1 MFGMRMTIAI
11 TGKNVKLFKGHYT
24 KSLVSSLA
32 TSLGYELCRLN
43 RPEAKWKAQ
52 HGVDFDFRNLMV
64 VRSLAAMSQL
74 TLAEC
79 HFLGDLIRSS
89 DPTKPIIEIGSL
101 YGWSTLV
108 ITLFKAQ
115 SQPLITVDNYSWN
128 SLGMTPEAHFTATRM
143 RLAEA
148 TRDYNVRQIR
158 MDKDEFYRTYDGAQ
172 PALFFCDA
180 DHGYEATKADLVWA
194 RSVNAKIICGD
205 DYSQAK
211 FPGVVRAVEEMGGA
225 KKVDD
230 ELFLL

>member
-1 MFGMRMTIAI
+1 MQ
-11 TGKNVKLFKGHYT
+11 NPV
-24 KSLVSSLA
+24 KSLVNSLGASS
-32 TSLGYELCRLN
+32 GYELCRLTP
-43 RPEAKWKAQ
+43 PEARWKAKQ
-52 HGVDFDFRNLMV
+52 GVDFDFRNLMV
-64 VRSLAAMSQL
+64 VRSLATLSQL

-79 HFLGDLIRSS
+79 HFLGELIRSS

-108 ITLFKAQ
+108 ITLFKAP

-128 SLGMTPEAHFTATRM
+128 SLGITPEAHFTATRM

-148 TRDYNVRQIR
+148 TKDYNVQQLR

-194 RSVNAKIICGD
+194 KSVNAEIICGD
-205 DYSQAK
+205 DYSPTK
-211 FPGVVRAVEEMGGA
+211 FPGVVQAVEEMGGA
-225 KKVDD
+225 KKVVD
-230 ELFLL
+230 ELFVL

>member
-1 MFGMRMTIAI
+1 MPNAA
-11 TGKNVKLFKGHYT
+11 
-24 KSLVSSLA
+24 KSLIKSLA
-32 TSLGYELCRLN
+32 ASFGYEFCRLN
-43 RPEAKWKAQ
+43 RTEREWKAQ
-52 HGVDFDFRNLMV
+52 HGPDFDFKNLIA
-64 VRSLAAMSQL
+64 VRSLATLSQL

-79 HFLGDLIRSS
+79 HFLGELIRSS

-108 ITLFKAQ
+108 ITLFKVP

-128 SLGMTPEAHFTATRM
+128 SLGITAEAHYTANRM
-143 RLAEA
+143 RLTEA
-148 TRDYNVRQIR
+148 IRNFNVRQVR
-158 MDKDEFYRTYDGAQ
+158 MDKDEFYLTYDGEQ

-194 RSVNAKIICGD
+194 RSVKAGIICGD

-225 KKVDD
+225 KKVVD